1 MKSNHV
7 TKRAWDETTEGVA
20 KRPYRI
26 WDAKKKRDVRYR
38 YYVIKKNALDGALL
52 EVRWG
57 KVGDSLEVY
66 DCRYGILFGVFTRH
80 ATTISFTKL

>member
-57 KVGDSLEVY
+57 KMGDSLARGVRLPLRHFVRRIHPA
-66 DCRYGILFGVFTRH
+66 RYHHLVH
-80 ATTISFTKL
+80 